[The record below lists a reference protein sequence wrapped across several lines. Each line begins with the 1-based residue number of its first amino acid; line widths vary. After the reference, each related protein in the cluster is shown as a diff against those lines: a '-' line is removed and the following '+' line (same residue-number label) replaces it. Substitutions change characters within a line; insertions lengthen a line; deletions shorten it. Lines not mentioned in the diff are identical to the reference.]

1 MRPASRAG
9 LAIAIATL
17 LMATLSGCGWRGLN
31 TLPMPGTEGRG
42 PGSYTVYAQLPDV
55 NNLQPNS
62 RVRVGDVTVGTVT
75 RIERQDWHALLTIR
89 LNGDVQLPANATAG
103 LGQTSLLGSLH
114 IELAPPKDEAPQGR
128 LRDGGIIPLA
138 SAASYPTTDQ
148 TLAAVST
155 FLNGGGIRHVEEITK
170 AFATAVNGREQDLRS
185 LIARLDTFMSDTNK
199 QTDDIIGATDNFNNL
214 VDKFATQK
222 DVVDTALRTI
232 PDALTVLKDEREK
245 LTELAD
251 QLSKFGESWSN
262 SIGRTRETLVA
273 ELNDLAPVAESLAN
287 AGPALLRA
295 LHLFPSYP
303 FFLDTVPNFFRGDAA
318 NLTAIIDL
326 TLSRLDAS
334 FFTGTKWEC
343 DLTELE
349 LQWGRTIGQF
359 PSPCLN
365 GGHFNQGNPLTVP
378 YRTDQGA

>member
-1 MRPASRAG
+1 MRPGYRRV
-9 LAIAIATL
+9 LPIAAAMLVMT
-17 LMATLSGCGWRGLN
+17 MLSGCGWRGLN
-31 TLPMPGTEGRG
+31 SLPMPGTAGRG

-75 RIERQDWHALLTIR
+75 RIQRQDWHALLTIR
-89 LNGDVQLPANATAG
+89 LNGDVDLPANATAG

-114 IELAPPKDEAPQGR
+114 IELASPADKAPEGR
-128 LRDGGIIPLA
+128 LREGSVIPLA

-148 TLAAVST
+148 TLAVVST

-170 AFATAVNGREQDLRS
+170 ALATAVNGRENDLRD
-185 LIARLDTFMSDTNK
+185 LIQRLDTFMANTNK
-199 QTDDIIGATDNFNNL
+199 QTDDIIGATDNLNNL
-214 VDKFATQK
+214 VDKFATRK
-222 DVVDTALRTI
+222 DVVDNALRTI
-232 PDALTVLKDEREK
+232 PDALSVLKDEREK
-245 LTELAD
+245 LTGLAD
-251 QLSKFGESWSN
+251 QLSRFGEAWSN
-262 SIGRTRETLVA
+262 SVGRTRQTLVQ
-273 ELNDLAPVAESLAN
+273 ELKDLAPVAESLGDS
-287 AGPALLRA
+287 GPALLRT
-295 LHLFPSYP
+295 LHLFPTYP
-303 FFLDTVPNFFRGDAA
+303 FFVDTVPNFFRGDAA

-365 GGHFNQGNPLTVP
+365 GGHFNLGNPLTVP
-378 YRTDQGA
+378 YRTDQGK

>member
-1 MRPASRAG
+1 MRPACRRLL
-9 LAIAIATL
+9 LATVPIFVMTL
-17 LMATLSGCGWRGLN
+17 LSGCGWRGLN
-31 TLPMPGTEGRG
+31 SLPMPGTQGHG
-42 PGSYTVYAQLPDV
+42 PGAYTVYAQLPDV

-89 LNGDVQLPANATAG
+89 LNGDVDLPANATAG

-114 IELAPPKDEAPQGR
+114 IELAPPTDKAPEGR
-128 LRDGGIIPLA
+128 LRDGSVIALA

-148 TLAAVST
+148 TLAVVST
-155 FLNGGGIRHVEEITK
+155 FLNGGGIRHVDEITK
-170 AFATAVNGREQDLRS
+170 AFATAVNGREKDLRD
-185 LIARLDTFMSDTNK
+185 LIQRLNTFMADTNT
-199 QTDDIIGATDNFNNL
+199 QTDDIIGATDNLNKL

-222 DVVDTALRTI
+222 DVVDNALRTV
-232 PDALTVLKDEREK
+232 PDALSVLRDEREK
-245 LTELAD
+245 LTGLAD
-251 QLSKFGESWSN
+251 RLSKFGAAWSN
-262 SIGRTRETLVA
+262 SIGATQQTLVR
-273 ELNDLAPVAESLAN
+273 ELNDLAPVAQSLGD

-303 FFLDTVPNFFRGDAA
+303 FFLDTIPNYFRGDAV

-365 GGHFNQGNPLTVP
+365 GGHFNLGNPLTVP
-378 YRTDQGA
+378 YRTDQGS